1 MRYQLAQA
9 FRFTLLMT
17 VLTGLIYPG
26 VVTGLCQ
33 LLFSRPA
40 NGSLLEVNGK
50 IVGSTLLG
58 QNFSKPEYFH
68 PRPSAAGNDGYD
80 ATASSGSNMGPTSQK
95 LIDRV
100 KGDIEKFRKEN
111 PAYQGPIPADMVT
124 TSASGL
130 DPDISP
136 ASALAQAARVAQAR
150 GIAVDQ
156 LAQVIGTHTEGRRL
170 GFLGEP
176 RVNVLLL
183 NLDVNQKFPIKNP

>member
-17 VLTGLIYPG
+17 ILTGLIYPG

-33 LLFSRPA
+33 LLFPQPA
-40 NGSLLEVNGK
+40 NGSLLIIDGK

-58 QNFSKPEYFH
+58 QNFTKPGYFH

-80 ATASSGSNMGPTSQK
+80 ATASNGSNLGPTNQK

-100 KGDIEKFRKEN
+100 KADVAKFRADN
-111 PAYQGPIPADMVT
+111 PGYDGPIPADMVT

-136 ASALAQAARVAQAR
+136 AAALAQAQRVAQAR
-150 GIAVDQ
+150 GAALDQVKQLIAARTQ
-156 LAQVIGTHTEGRRL
+156 GRKW

-183 NLDVNQKFPIKNP
+183 NLELDKRFPLP

>member
-1 MRYQLAQA
+1 MRYQLGQA
-9 FRFTLLMT
+9 FRFTLLLT

-33 LLFSRPA
+33 LLFPRSA
-40 NGSLLEVNGK
+40 NGSLVEVNGEIK
-50 IVGSTLLG
+50 GSTLLG
-58 QNFSKPEYFH
+58 QNFSKRGYFH

-80 ATASSGSNMGPTSQK
+80 ATASNGSNLGPTNQK

-100 KGDIEKFRKEN
+100 TADVAKFRKEN
-111 PAYQGPIPADMVT
+111 PDYQGPIPADMVT
-124 TSASGL
+124 ASASGL

-136 ASALAQAARVAQAR
+136 AAALAQAARVAQAR
-150 GIAVDQ
+150 GATLEQINQ
-156 LAQVIGTHTEGRRL
+156 LIETHTEGRRF

-183 NLDVNQKFPIKNP
+183 NLDLNQKFPLK